1 MFRKNIRI
9 LMRWL
14 QCDFTK
20 MIVFTVLCES
30 DKNITICTKLTL
42 LSGPAKTEIP
52 CLVTVHISSR
62 IWWFLSLSQSTV
74 KTIFFVK
81 SHWSQRISIL
91 IFLRNTNHSS
101 KKGHRKPG
109 FDDILRKT
117 QGTDD
122 GQNHRSENVIN
133 EGIWTPNGP
142 LFGGFW
148 TPFPE

>member
-1 MFRKNIRI
+1 
-9 LMRWL
+9 
-14 QCDFTK
+14 

-30 DKNITICTKLTL
+30 DKNHQILEEMCTVTRHGISVFAGP
-42 LSGPAKTEIP
+42 LSSVS
-52 CLVTVHISSR
+52 LVQIVM
-62 IWWFLSLSQSTV
+62 FLSLSQSTV
-74 KTIFFVK
+74 KILIFVK
-81 SHWSQRISIL
+81 LHWSKSISIL
-91 IFLRNTNHSS
+91 IFLRNINCSS